1 MSEQCVPAAQKVNII
16 LGCFRRGMTSREGE
30 GIIPL
35 YSAFMTSQ
43 LEYCVQLWCP
53 QYSRDAEMLEQVQRR
68 ATKMIKGL
76 WR

>member
-1 MSEQCVPAAQKVNII
+1 MSEQCVPAAQKVNSI
-16 LGCFRRGMTSREGE
+16 LGCFRRGMTSRVGE

-35 YSAFMTSQ
+35 YSALMTSQ
-43 LEYCVQLWCP
+43 LEYCVQLWGS

>member
-1 MSEQCVPAAQKVNII
+1 
-16 LGCFRRGMTSREGE
+16 MTSREGE

-35 YSAFMTSQ
+35 YSALMTSQ
-43 LEYCVQLWCP
+43 LEYCVQLWGP